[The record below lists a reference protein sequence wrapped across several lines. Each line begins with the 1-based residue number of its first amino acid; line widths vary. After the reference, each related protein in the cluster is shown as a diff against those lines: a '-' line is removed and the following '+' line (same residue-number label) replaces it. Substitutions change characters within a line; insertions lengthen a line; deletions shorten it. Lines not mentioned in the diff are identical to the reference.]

1 MLRIDTKHGK
11 PALAL
16 LVLAL
21 AGVLLAACGGSSS
34 GSPAASTGTNTVSTS
49 ANASATVPTT
59 STGSTTTTPTTPT
72 TTPTTSTTTP
82 TTTAPGPRPQR
93 FSALRECLQKEGI
106 TLPQRKPGQRG
117 PGFLGAG
124 GLPGGVSRSK
134 FQSALTKCDSSLKLS
149 PGQGR
154 FFNSPATKQAYTKF
168 AACMR
173 EHGVNLPEANT
184 SGSGPIFDTK
194 GINTA
199 SAAFKA
205 AEAKCRS
212 DLFGAFHLR
221 PGVGA
226 PGAAGPGAAGSTG

>member
-1 MLRIDTKHGK
+1 MPRIDTKHGK
-11 PALAL
+11 PALVL

-34 GSPAASTGTNTVSTS
+34 SSPAASTGTTTVSTS
-49 ANASATVPTT
+49 ANASATAPTT
-59 STGSTTTTPTTPT
+59 STGSTTTTPTT
-72 TTPTTSTTTP
+72 TPTTP

-93 FSALRECLQKEGI
+93 FTALRECLQKEGI
-106 TLPQRKPGQRG
+106 TLPQRKSGQRG

-124 GLPGGVSRSK
+124 GLPAGVSRSK

-149 PGQGR
+149 PGQGH
-154 FFNSPATKQAYTKF
+154 FFNSPSIKQAYTKF

-184 SGSGPIFDTK
+184 SGNGPIFNTK
-194 GINTA
+194 GIDTA
-199 SAAFKA
+199 SATFKA

-212 DLFGAFHLR
+212 DLFGSFHLR

-226 PGAAGPGAAGSTG
+226 PGAAGPGASGSTG